1 MVKIDTR
8 QPQVEFSR
16 LQESDRAT
24 ALRLQE
30 SDRTQIQL
38 KKVELKATK
47 KDKILSFAATCMDLG
62 IIILSEVSQR
72 KTKTI

>member
-8 QPQVEFSR
+8 QPQVEFSI
-16 LQESDRAT
+16 
-24 ALRLQE
+24 LRLQE

-38 KKVELKATK
+38 KKVELKAIK
-47 KDKILSFAATCMDLG
+47 KDKTLSFAATCMDLR
-62 IIILSEVSQR
+62 IIILSEVIQR

>member
-1 MVKIDTR
+1 M
-8 QPQVEFSR
+8 EFSR

-38 KKVELKATK
+38 KKGGAEGYK
-47 KDKILSFAATCMDLG
+47 KGQNTVICSNMHGPRDYHT
-62 IIILSEVSQR
+62 E
-72 KTKTI
+72 